1 MKITLRYFPV
11 IGRAQP
17 LRHALFDSQKEF
29 HDLQIT
35 LPEWSAHKED
45 PGFAGIFSGLPTLSW
60 GEDTICETL
69 AISSFLARRLGHYQG
84 LSDAGVSHLEAVCS
98 NCYTEVLLRLGE
110 LIWADLIYQGQGQGQ
125 GANVAAALPML
136 LGRMLDKMSRLEATA
151 SDAGWFG
158 RSAPSMAD
166 FFAAEAVEAL
176 LYLQGEPEALRQR
189 LPRLVALS
197 RRIRE
202 RPSLA
207 AAFAARPAQFTVRPD
222 EAAVIA
228 RLRAAM
234 VT

>member
-17 LRHALFDSQKEF
+17 LRHALFDAQKEF

-84 LSDAGVSHLEAVCS
+84 LSDAEVSHLEAVCS

-110 LIWADLIYQGQGQGQ
+110 LIWADLIYQRQGQ
-125 GANVAAALPML
+125 GADVAAALPML
-136 LGRMLDKMSRLEATA
+136 LGRMLDKMGRLEAA
-151 SDAGWFG
+151 APADGWFG
-158 RSAPSMAD
+158 RSTPSMAD

-176 LYLQGEPEALRQR
+176 LYLLGESEALRQR
-189 LPRLVALS
+189 LPRLVALG

-207 AAFAARPAQFTVRPD
+207 AAFSARPAQFTVRPD

-228 RLRAAM
+228 RLRAAAQSLL
-234 VT
+234 